1 MADLINFLLG
11 QKSRVSPL
19 VSPQVSPQASPKG
32 QEGFVYTPSDPFQV
46 DPEQEKRV
54 AGKKRALYEALG
66 ALAGNRFANPIIA
79 SLSDEVQAE
88 EKDIQAKQA
97 LQTQRE
103 QAKFTYDLQLKI
115 AQTKNPVASRAL
127 FDDMIVKK
135 QFTDNN
141 AAFAVRKNLDQGMT
155 IGDAILDAERA
166 LGVPVVKDPAS
177 KMQFKMD
184 DKAVDAQGNPISIM
198 YATDPRTGE
207 WVEQLRTPRAPTTAE
222 NKQTKT
228 PPGFNF

>member
-1 MADLINFLLG
+1 MADLISFLLG
-11 QKSRVSPL
+11 QKS
-19 VSPQVSPQASPKG
+19 QVSPKAPEEK
-32 QEGFVYTPSDPFQV
+32 GFVYTPSDPFQV

-66 ALAGNRFANPIIA
+66 ALAGNRFANPIISA
-79 SLSDEVQAE
+79 LSDEVRSDE
-88 EKDIQAKQA
+88 RDIQAKQA

-127 FDDMIVKK
+127 FDDMVVKK

-141 AAFAVRKNLDQGMT
+141 AAFAVRKNIDEGMT
-155 IGDAILDAERA
+155 IGDAILHAEKA
-166 LGVPVVKDPAS
+166 LGVPVVKGPTS

-184 DKAVDAQGNPISIM
+184 DKAVDAQGNPITIL
-198 YATDPRTGE
+198 YATDPLTGE
-207 WVEQLRTPRAPTTAE
+207 WVEQQRTPRAPTAAE

-228 PPGFNF
+228 PPGLNF